1 MIFIAFKEGQGLG
14 NQLWNYIAC
23 RCLAKKLKLDFC
35 TVGEKNFKGKHF
47 LKLDYGIFLSNSNS
61 NVFNERFYFDDELN
75 YISHF
80 YDERI
85 LDVKKNTLLNGYFQ
99 DQKYFFNYEDSISN
113 FLNINNFEKNITEI
127 DDDTCVINLRGG
139 EYKRYKDLILPK
151 KYWHDSINF
160 MKDYKKIIK
169 FIVVTDDYRY
179 ARTMFPNLEII
190 SADVEKCY
198 RAIMKAKYLILSNSS
213 FSFFPI
219 KTGRLKEFIIAPKY
233 WARFGN
239 KYNRWASPANLYNNW
254 QWLDEKGK
262 LFTSEECKEENNS
275 LKNYYI
281 ENYNLVSNFNKFNQS
296 GFRKFFPKSL
306 RFLVKKILSFF
317 FPKNF

>member
-1 MIFIAFKEGQGLG
+1 MISIAFKEGQGLG
-14 NQLWNYIAC
+14 NQLWNYVIC
-23 RCLAKKLKLDFC
+23 RCLAKKLKLDFF
-35 TVGEKNFKGKHF
+35 VADINNFKGKNF
-47 LKLDYGIFLSNSNS
+47 LDLDYG
-61 NVFNERFYFDDELN
+61 NVFDTNNFHIFNEKFYFDDEIN
-75 YISHF
+75 HISHF

-85 LDVKKNTLLNGYFQ
+85 LDVKKNTLLSGYFQ
-99 DQKYFFNYEDSISN
+99 DEKYFFDYQDSISN
-113 FLNINNFEKNITEI
+113 FLNIKNLGKTITEI

-151 KYWHDSINF
+151 KYWYDSINF
-160 MKDYKKIIK
+160 MKDYKKVMK

-190 SADVEKCY
+190 SADIEKCY

-239 KYNRWASPANLYNNW
+239 KYNRWASPANLYNTW

-262 LFTSEECKEENNS
+262 LFTSEECKEENNL

-306 RFLVKKILSFF
+306 RFSVKKILSLF